1 MNLEEIFPNKKI
13 HFIHASKQIQNQN
26 LELYS
31 SENYQSK
38 HLKMQ
43 AMKLDKTPQNSNI
56 KDNNPININN
66 LKANFVQYSKIKYG
80 IDESGNPMNIKDYFK
95 SINDSVYSNSN
106 TSIFSGLTSMG
117 NKIKRPIAYIM
128 KDKDGNNNLI
138 DLKGNIITN
147 KNKEGDYVLPLE
159 LHVIIKD
166 FDIKHPELRIN
177 GERHYDEKLEISDN
191 NENEENS
198 INIVNKND
206 NLNYKNDTNDKN
218 EVDDLIYR
226 TKTNIK
232 NTQKN
237 NNKNRILLRTHGIL
251 GLKHSPSPIRNNRI
265 NNLYK
270 NPKYFLNNLE
280 KTKIKKHMTK
290 NRSFLTPKLRYNT
303 FNSDFF
309 SSKSNQDLL
318 LYKEKNKTNRNI
330 ENKMQKIFSLNVIKK
345 NKSRKRN
352 NLIEN
357 MNIDCIINNTKAI
370 PTNKNNKFY
379 NSVNTIPK
387 KMNAKTNI
395 YKTNNSKKKV
405 DNKTNKYFIMHT
417 NKNYLNDKINKFN
430 NNKENNNLIKRINKS
445 KLITH
450 SKQKKNNIFI
460 NLNQSN
466 RIYNKNNVNI
476 NNNINISNSYISKK
490 IKKIVLNEKNKM
502 KNINKSERYYILS
515 EEADN
520 MIKSYSRIK
529 IIYDNSKN
537 IRNNNKI
544 LTHDNSLINFTY
556 SRASPFN
563 K

>member
-26 LELYS
+26 LELHS
-31 SENYQSK
+31 FENSNTNQFK
-38 HLKMQ
+38 NQ

-56 KDNNPININN
+56 KDNNPVNINN
-66 LKANFVQYSKIKYG
+66 LKANFFQYSKIKYG
-80 IDESGNPMNIKDYFK
+80 IDESGNPMNIKEYYK

-128 KDKDGNNNLI
+128 KDKDGNNTLI

-166 FDIKHPELRIN
+166 FDIKYPELRVN
-177 GERHYDEKLEISDN
+177 GERHYEEKLEISEK

-198 INIVNKND
+198 INNDIKND

-218 EVDDLIYR
+218 EINDLIYR

-232 NTQKN
+232 N
-237 NNKNRILLRTHGIL
+237 NNKNKILLRTHGIS
-251 GLKHSPSPIRNNRI
+251 GLKYSPSPKKVTNRI

-270 NPKYFLNNLE
+270 NPKYFLDNLA
-280 KTKIKKHMTK
+280 KSKIKKHMTK
-290 NRSFLTPKLRYNT
+290 NRSFLTPKLRYNK
-303 FNSDFF
+303 FNNDIIF
-309 SSKSNQDLL
+309 SKSNHDLV
-318 LYKEKNKTNRNI
+318 LYKENNKA
-330 ENKMQKIFSLNVIKK
+330 NKDIDIKMKKIFSLNAIKK

-352 NLIEN
+352 ILIEK
-357 MNIDCIINNTKAI
+357 MDTDCIINNTKVI
-370 PTNKNNKFY
+370 PTNKKNKFY
-379 NSVNTIPK
+379 NSVNTIPN
-387 KMNAKTNI
+387 KMNVKNNI

-405 DNKTNKYFIMHT
+405 DNMTNKYFRMQN
-417 NKNYLNDKINKFN
+417 NKKGLNNKINKCN
-430 NNKENNNLIKRINKS
+430 NNKENNNLIKRINKN
-445 KLITH
+445 KLITY
-450 SKQKKNNIFI
+450 SQKKKNNIFI
-460 NLNQSN
+460 NLSQSN

-490 IKKIVLNEKNKM
+490 IKKIVLNERNKM
-502 KNINKSERYYILS
+502 KKLNKSERYYILS

-520 MIKSYSRIK
+520 MIKSYSRKK
-529 IIYDNSKN
+529 IINENNKAL
-537 IRNNNKI
+537 RNNNKI
-544 LTHDNSLINFTY
+544 LTHDNSLINFNY
-556 SRASPFN
+556 YKYSPFN